1 MVKSLFDSPVP
12 VVEIEA
18 PAAKIPNMLVT
29 VREPAKILQFL
40 IVLFVAPKLV
50 PKLATQIAVVFIAVE
65 VFSIVKLLSVPPLLL
80 PSIMI

>member
-40 IVLFVAPKLV
+40 IVLFVAPKLA
-50 PKLATQIAVVFIAVE
+50 PKLTPKQ
-65 VFSIVKLLSVPPLLL
+65 K
-80 PSIMI
+80 